1 MTPFCGFAYVQARA
15 QARVG
20 QLLGEQQWLHLAAA
34 RGLSAYLEEARTTAL
49 RPWVMGFSSA
59 SDSHDIERG
68 IRAQFRATVV
78 EAAGW
83 VQRDWRPA
91 VHWVAW
97 LPELPLLQLL
107 LGGQRIPWWVARDRH
122 LSGYLDRSG
131 QVSRAG
137 IEQAGG
143 SPLVAAW
150 ERGEPLDAAW
160 LSHWRTRLPRC
171 TRQTT
176 RSLEQLTELLAR
188 HARDFRSLQPAQT
201 RAARRELRERLQHLF
216 HRCLLQP
223 SGLFSYLGLV
233 ACDLERLRGAL
244 VPRALFSAEASL

>member
-68 IRAQFRATVV
+68 IRAQFRTTVV
-78 EAAGW
+78 EAVGW

-97 LPELPLLQLL
+97 LTELPLLQLL
-107 LGGQRIPWWVARDRH
+107 LGGKRVPWWVARDRH

-143 SPLVAAW
+143 SVLIAAW

-160 LSHWRTRLPRC
+160 LSHWQTLLPRRH
-171 TRQTT
+171 RQTT
-176 RSLEQLTELLAR
+176 RSLEQLTELLVR
-188 HARDFRSLQPAQT
+188 HGRDFRALQPAQT

-216 HRCLLQP
+216 HLWPLQP
-223 SGLFSYLGLV
+223 AALFSYLGLV

-244 VPRALFSAEASL
+244 VRRVLFSAEASL